1 MLTYGARSQ
10 KYTGYRTDDLADTFE
25 ALHGSSSV
33 NIGSE
38 YNSQVTTLGSGVKAM
53 SATLELGGNTSV
65 CAKFVLRDMED
76 YNVFCYESASGKDVD
91 FETAVEGN
99 ILTVTIKDV
108 RPQDLD
114 NMYVFEVT
122 GRNGKAEL
130 SYGAFTYIKSMLG
143 KNNTS
148 PELKGLLMALYDY
161 NRAANDIADAGK

>member
-10 KYTGYRTDDLADTFE
+10 KYTGYRTDDLADADESF
-25 ALHGSSSV
+25 HGSSSM

-38 YNSQVTTLGSGVKAM
+38 YKSRVTTFGNGVKAK
-53 SATLELGGNTSV
+53 SGTLEPGGNTSV

-91 FETAVEGN
+91 FETAN

-122 GRNGKAEL
+122 SGTGKEEV
-130 SYGAFTYIKSMLG
+130 SYGAFTYIKTMLR
-143 KNNTS
+143 KSNTS
-148 PELKGLLMALYDY
+148 PELKGLLLALYDY
-161 NRAANDIADAGK
+161 SRAANDIADAGK